1 MNENAEPVLVER
13 RGRTLWITINRP
25 DRRNAINGAVIAGLM
40 AAMAAAGNDPELRA
54 IVLTGAGDHAFCAG
68 GDLEKGTSI
77 FGDQLDEPTTE
88 FGRLARLARG
98 IGLPVVGRINGACVA
113 GGMGLLALCDLA
125 VSADHA
131 RFGLP
136 EAKIGVFPMQ
146 VQVYLRKLIL
156 PRHIAELC
164 FTGELID
171 SARAREI
178 GLVNHVVP
186 QAELDAKVDWLL
198 EKLEG
203 VSPVAIRR
211 GKYAM
216 AAMENMGFHEAIAF
230 AEGQIMLTAM
240 TNDAKEGVAAFTEPP
255 AVDVSPKSPGL
266 VDRRGCVGCH
276 VAGPGRDFYGPG
288 KP

>member
-25 DRRNAINGAVIAGLM
+25 DRRNAINGAVIEGLM
-40 AAMAAAGNDPELRA
+40 AAMAAAGNDPDLRA
-54 IVLTGAGDHAFCAG
+54 VVLTGAGDQAFCAG
-68 GDLEKGTSI
+68 GDLEQGTSI
-77 FGDQLDEPTTE
+77 FGDQLDEPSTE

-240 TNDAKEGVAAFTEPP
+240 TNDAKEGVAAFTE
-255 AVDVSPKSPGL
+255 K
-266 VDRRGCVGCH
+266 R
-276 VAGPGRDFYGPG
+276 
-288 KP
+288 KPRWSDQG